1 MVPTAAED
9 FLFSSAGTYPLPFSM
24 DNSNEIFTLGSKLQ
38 TTKSVFKIWNPEM
51 NFWKS
56 PAVILS
62 CPEIEIETDSLS
74 TSSICRLNLICF
86 RFKMI
91 SVTSSTTPEIVE
103 NSWSTPSILTE
114 VIANPSSEESKTLLK
129 AFPTWFI
136 NLI

>member
-24 DNSNEIFTLGSKLQ
+24 VNSNEILTLGSKLQ

-129 AFPTWFI
+129 AFPTVKP
-136 NLI
+136 